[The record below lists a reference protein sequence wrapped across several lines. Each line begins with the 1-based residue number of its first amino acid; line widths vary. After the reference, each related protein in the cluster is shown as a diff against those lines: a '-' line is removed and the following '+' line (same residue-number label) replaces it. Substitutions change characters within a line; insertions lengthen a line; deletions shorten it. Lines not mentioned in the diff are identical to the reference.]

1 MTDQPTPSRR
11 SPPSGAAPLA
21 GSGVAAAARAAH
33 GPGSAAPACTATS
46 PERLGCRLHRLLFG
60 TGSHW
65 SGLFLRLALAVVMFP
80 HGAQKV
86 LGWWGGYGFDGTM
99 GFLTGTVG
107 LPWIVALLVIAIEF
121 LGPIALAIGALTR
134 LAALGMV
141 AVMVGAIATVHASH
155 GFFMNWSGAQQGE
168 GFEYHLLVIGIAL
181 ALLTGGAGRFSLDH
195 RFARGRAA

>member
-1 MTDQPTPSRR
+1 MTDQQNRPHAVPTS
-11 SPPSGAAPLA
+11 PSGSAARTTQGT
-21 GSGVAAAARAAH
+21 GSPAPACAAAA
-33 GPGSAAPACTATS
+33 
-46 PERLGCRLHRLLFG
+46 PERLRCRLHRLLFG

-107 LPWIVALLVIAIEF
+107 LPWIVALLVVAIEF

-155 GFFMNWSGAQQGE
+155 GFLMNWSGAQQGE
-168 GFEYHLLVIGIAL
+168 GFEYHLLVIGISL
-181 ALLTGGAGRFSLDH
+181 ALLAGGAGRFSLDH
-195 RFARGRAA
+195 RFANGRGA

>member
-1 MTDQPTPSRR
+1 MTDQQNPSRAV
-11 SPPSGAAPLA
+11 PPSGS
-21 GSGVAAAARAAH
+21 GSGALARTS
-33 GPGSAAPACTATS
+33 PSSGSAAPACAAAA

-65 SGLFLRLALAVVMFP
+65 SGLFLRLVLAVVMFP

-86 LGWWGGYGFDGTM
+86 LGWWGGHGFDGTM

-107 LPWIVALLVIAIEF
+107 LPWLVALLVIAIEF
-121 LGPIALAIGALTR
+121 LGPLALAIGALTR

-181 ALLTGGAGRFSLDH
+181 ALLSGGAGRFSLDH
-195 RFARGRAA
+195 RFARGRSD